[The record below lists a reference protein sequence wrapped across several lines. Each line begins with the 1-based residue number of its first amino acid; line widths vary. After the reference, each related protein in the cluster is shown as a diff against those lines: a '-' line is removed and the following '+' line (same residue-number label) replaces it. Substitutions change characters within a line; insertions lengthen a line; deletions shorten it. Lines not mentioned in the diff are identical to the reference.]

1 MDGALSTRATPRDVD
16 RLAEAVRHLEPEILA
31 VRDELDQRRRLPSG
45 LVSSMRASGIF
56 SLWLPR
62 SLGGVAMTVVDYVK
76 VVEQL
81 ARMDGSVG
89 WCASIGASYSRL
101 AAYLNPEIALAVFG
115 GGRTVVAGQLMASG
129 KAVAVAGGYRV
140 TGRWAFGSGIEHS
153 DWTIGICVVHD
164 GDRPRLEPDGTPV
177 ERLMFF
183 PTSATEIID
192 TWRVS
197 GLRGTGS
204 HDYCVTDLFVPENHA
219 IETVTPAPTTPGPL
233 YALPFRAVFG
243 VAIAAAAL
251 GIARGAIDAFE
262 QLAVAK
268 AGRGTPGQ
276 LRDTP
281 AVQGNVGR
289 AESLLRSAR
298 AFLLESAQEAW
309 DEIEAGG
316 SDSLR
321 MRALLRLANTQ
332 AAVASAEVVDLMYNA
347 GGGTSVY
354 ESSRLERCFRDVH
367 AATQHRAVSAG
378 NYELAGSVLLGLD
391 PGIRRL

>member
-1 MDGALSTRATPRDVD
+1 MDGALTMATPREVD
-16 RLAEAVRHLEPEILA
+16 RLIESVRRLKPEIDAVREQ
-31 VRDELDQRRRLPSG
+31 LDQRRRLPPA
-45 LVSSMRASGIF
+45 LVDSMRATGLF
-56 SLWLPR
+56 GLWLPR
-62 SLGGVAMTVVDYVK
+62 SLSGAELNIVDYVK
-76 VVEQL
+76 VIEEV

-89 WCASIGASYSRL
+89 WCASIAASYSRL
-101 AAYLNPEIALAVFG
+101 AGFLAPSVANRIFG
-115 GGRTVVAGQLMASG
+115 GAGTVIAGQLMPTG
-129 KAVAVAGGYRV
+129 KGVAVSGGYRV
-140 TGRWAFGSGIEHS
+140 SGRWAFGSGIEHS
-153 DWTIGICVVHD
+153 EWTIGICVVHD
-164 GDRPRLEPDGTPV
+164 GDRPRLEPDGAPV
-177 ERLMFF
+177 ERLVFF
-183 PTSATEIID
+183 PTSAAEIID

-204 HDYCVTDLFVPENHA
+204 HDYSVTDLFVPDNHS
-219 IETVTPAPTTPGPL
+219 IEVVTPAPTTPGPL

-243 VAIAAAAL
+243 IAIAAAAL

-262 QLAVAK
+262 QVAVAK
-268 AGRGTPGQ
+268 SGRGTPGR

-281 AVQGNVGR
+281 AVQADVGR

-298 AFLLESAQEAW
+298 AFLLGSAQEAW

-332 AAVASAEVVDLMYNA
+332 AAVTSAEVVDLMYNA
-347 GGGTSVY
+347 GGGSSVY
-354 ESSRLERCFRDVH
+354 ESRLERCFRDVH
-367 AATQHRAVSAG
+367 AATQHRAVSVG